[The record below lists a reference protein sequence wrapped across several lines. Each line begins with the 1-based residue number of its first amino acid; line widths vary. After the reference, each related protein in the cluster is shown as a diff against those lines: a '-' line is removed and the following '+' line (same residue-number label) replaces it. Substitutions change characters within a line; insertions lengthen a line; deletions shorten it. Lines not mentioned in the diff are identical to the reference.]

1 MRFRLLKP
9 SRLAFSGQAGLMT
22 NAGLSGLAI
31 TSGRCGVAT
40 LTILELLARSRFKE

>member
-1 MRFRLLKP
+1 
-9 SRLAFSGQAGLMT
+9 MT

-40 LTILELLARSRFKE
+40 LTIVELLARSRFKSKVGAPNRAYPWA